1 MNYHICKGEK
11 EIMTNLA
18 AVQTA
23 LIIVIIYICVYGV
36 VNRICKCIEYCSFA
50 KSYEKIAEEHPE
62 LLDNKNN
69 WYFVKD
75 LF

>member
-1 MNYHICKGEK
+1 
-11 EIMTNLA
+11 MTNLA

-36 VNRICKCIEYCSFA
+36 VNRICKCIEYCSLA
-50 KSYEKIAEEHPE
+50 KSYGKVAEEHPE

-69 WYFVKD
+69 
-75 LF
+75 